1 MLTIVS
7 MGCLTGKE
15 SAFGQMSGNKHKETA
30 QRAPSNQKETWLTN
44 FTLFKQKELYR
55 IQDGAPK
62 IAKLPYKWV
71 YGNYS

>member
-30 QRAPSNQKETWLTN
+30 QRAPSNQKSSWPIN
-44 FTLFKQKELYR
+44 YTLFKQRDLYR
-55 IQDGAPK
+55 IPTEL
-62 IAKLPYKWV
+62 IYEIFNSL
-71 YGNYS
+71 S